1 MTLSGKIQIGLLT
14 AGIFLIGLQFQR
26 HHRQA
31 GESSVIENEVRSKAR
46 ELESRQA
53 VLAALEKR
61 NGELL
66 ESERRAGNENLLS
79 LMRERAAATSA
90 AQDSSG
96 IHSLG
101 SALATVLDSPE
112 QQEIDR
118 ENLRNDMKANLRLF
132 FKLVNLSPEKIEQ
145 FIDLNLEMERRKANR
160 MSALLRG
167 NMTVADALAERD
179 RDNLESDDRKRA
191 VLGAEGCAFRE
202 SIAEGMRNDEAKRL
216 LNIIQ
221 QNMGGNTLSQDQ
233 SSRLQGLLKTEIV
246 GIPLDDTDLFRP
258 PDEWAQIVAERQQNV
273 LSGAAAFL
281 SESQMETLK
290 ALTAVDLAQRRQEMV
305 LKRKALGIRSP

>member
-1 MTLSGKIQIGLLT
+1 MTLSAKIQIGLLA

-26 HHRQA
+26 HHHHAR
-31 GESSVIENEVRSKAR
+31 ESSSVENELRSKAR

-53 VLAALEKR
+53 VLAALEKQ

-90 AQDSSG
+90 ARDSAG
-96 IHSLG
+96 AHSLG
-101 SALATVLDSPE
+101 SAVATVLESPE

-118 ENLRNDMKANLRLF
+118 ENLRNDMKANQRLF
-132 FKLVNLSPEKIEQ
+132 FKLVNLPPEKIDQ
-145 FIDLNLEMERRKANR
+145 FIELNLEMKRREANR

-167 NMTVADALAERD
+167 NLTIADALAERD
-179 RDNLESDDRKRA
+179 KDNLESDDRKRA
-191 VLGAEGCAFRE
+191 ALGAEGYAFRE

-221 QNMGGNTLSQDQ
+221 QNMGGNALNEDQ
-233 SSRLQGLLKTEIV
+233 SSRLQGLLKTEMV
-246 GIPLDDTDLFRP
+246 GIPLDDTDLFRS

-281 SESQMETLK
+281 SASQMETLK
-290 ALTAVDLAQRRQEMV
+290 ALTAVDLAQRRQQMI
-305 LKRKALGIRSP
+305 LKRKALGIQ